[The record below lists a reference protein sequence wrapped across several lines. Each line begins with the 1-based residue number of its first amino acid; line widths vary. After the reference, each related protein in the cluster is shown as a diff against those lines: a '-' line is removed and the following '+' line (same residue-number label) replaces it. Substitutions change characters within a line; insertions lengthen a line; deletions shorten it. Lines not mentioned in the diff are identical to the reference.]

1 MDVTIDLCRVEEIS
15 SVTFH
20 NCVEKGDWIFDVRSV
35 AIEVSEDGKN
45 FERVFFGEYPEMQE
59 SDRNGLYV
67 HKQTF
72 APVKARYM
80 RIMASPENVMP
91 DWHPGKGYP
100 ACLFLGVIVV
110 N

>member
-1 MDVTIDLCRVEEIS
+1 MRVEEIS

-59 SDRNGLYV
+59 PTVTDCTCISRHL
-67 HKQTF
+67 
-72 APVKARYM
+72 PR
-80 RIMASPENVMP
+80 
-91 DWHPGKGYP
+91 
-100 ACLFLGVIVV
+100 
-110 N
+110 